1 MLAAGNLA
9 EAVRHPVELDSILRR
24 STMKLTFVETRVFSV
39 RWHARQSDEA
49 LRALQN
55 ELLEEPRRGDPIPG
69 CGILRKLRFADQS
82 RGKGK
87 RGGVRV
93 IYVHTP
99 EAGRIDLV
107 TVYGKDEADDLT
119 KDEVEELC
127 RFARLLRT
135 EIKAESERRRPKRKG

>member
-1 MLAAGNLA
+1 MCGAA
-9 EAVRHPVELDSILRR
+9 
-24 STMKLTFVETRVFSV
+24 
-39 RWHARQSDEA
+39 ARAMWCGPPA
-49 LRALQN
+49 LVV
-55 ELLEEPRRGDPIPG
+55 EEPRRRDPIPG

-99 EAGRIDLV
+99 EAGRNDLV

-127 RFARLLRT
+127 RFARLLRA